1 VLVGPVAKIN
11 PKQLPRTKD
20 VHYLGQRTVDAVR
33 RIGVTYGVRGQPEK
47 ITSYTAPTPGEGGV
61 VNQVRLVYN
70 AFGLLTTD
78 YQEHAGAVN
87 LSTSPRVGYTYS
99 DGTAGHVR
107 RTRMVYPNGRVL
119 RYEYRPGADEQ
130 LNRVSF
136 LADDAG
142 GTVGTH
148 LVEYQRLGLNTF
160 VQTDYPQPGLR
171 CDLAHGTDSAPYVG
185 LDPFDRIVDLRWWNP
200 STGVDVERIQHGYD
214 RAGNRLWRQCP
225 VAESY
230 GKHFDE
236 LYRYDGV
243 DQLVSLDRGDLNT
256 DKSAL
261 VSGTQTF
268 AEAWTLDA
276 TGNWLRYRQDTDGD
290 GIWNLDQSRDH
301 NAANEILAI
310 AGSSAHV
317 AHDRAGNMTR
327 IPSPLTGEGQG
338 EGASHHTLTYDAW
351 NRLVRVADGAT
362 GQTLAEYDYDGR
374 SFRTVKRSYTSGALT
389 ETRHSFYSVDW
400 QVLEERVGTSTTADR
415 QFVWGLRYIDGLVL
429 RDRDSGLTG
438 MLGERFYA
446 FQDPNWSV
454 TTITEADGN
463 AVERYSYHAYG
474 KTSALSPTFLDAAVD
489 GSWEM
494 LFTGR
499 PFDSATGKYD
509 YRARTYIPELGEFP
523 TRDPIGFSEGMNL
536 YEYVGDSPLAR
547 TDPSGLVGGGYDG
560 PPGFAGRPL
569 RAPRS
574 DSPFCRSLA
583 RKIDN
588 IDHDIKKRLSE
599 YREDP
604 LGLPERAPG
613 DKQCPRLSRWG
624 HRKLINVDKARLA
637 LLQGIYNW
645 KCRDDNW
652 MAPLYPGWIP
662 GAVQARDPREIE
674 EVLMTG
680 AAVLGIAAIGAG
692 LIATFPGWAP
702 WVVAGGA
709 AGALGIGLGTNR
721 EDTDR
726 SGAD

>member
-1 VLVGPVAKIN
+1 M
-11 PKQLPRTKD
+11 
-20 VHYLGQRTVDAVR
+20 
-33 RIGVTYGVRGQPEK
+33 
-47 ITSYTAPTPGEGGV
+47 
-61 VNQVRLVYN
+61 
-70 AFGLLTTD
+70 
-78 YQEHAGAVN
+78 EHAGAVN

-136 LADDAG
+136 LADDAS

-171 CDLAHGTDSAPYVG
+171 CDLAHGSGSDPYVG

-200 STGVDVERIQHGYD
+200 TTGVDVERVQHGYD

-243 DQLVSLDRGDLNT
+243 DQLVSLDRGDLNA

-261 VSGTQTF
+261 VSGTKTF

-310 AGSSAHV
+310 AASSAHV

-374 SFRTVKRSYTSGALT
+374 SFRTVKRSYAAGALA
-389 ETRHSFYSVDW
+389 ETRHSFYTADW
-400 QVLEERVGTSTTADR
+400 QVLEERLGTSPTADR
-415 QFVWGLRYIDGLVL
+415 QFVWGLRYIDDLVL
-429 RDRDSGLTG
+429 RDRFTPEST
-438 MLGERFYA
+438 ERLYA
-446 FQDPNWSV
+446 LQDPNWNV
-454 TTITEADGN
+454 TCLSDSEVLGA
-463 AVERYSYHAYG
+463 ERCCYLAYG
-474 KTSALSPTFLDAAVD
+474 RALILSPTLDARN
-489 GSWEM
+489 S
-494 LFTGR
+494 
-499 PFDSATGKYD
+499 S
-509 YRARTYIPELGEFP
+509 
-523 TRDPIGFSEGMNL
+523 L
-536 YEYVGDSPLAR
+536 YGWCDW
-547 TDPSGLVGGGYDG
+547 
-560 PPGFAGRPL
+560 FAGRCVDSVTGLYYYRRRECNNSIGRLAQRDPYGYEAGSNLYAYADNSPTGATDPMGLKTFKVRINFYFQTL
-569 RAPRS
+569 RLTPG
-574 DSPFCRSLA
+574 
-583 RKIDN
+583 
-588 IDHDIKKRLSE
+588 IKAEVDRIFQSCFKSQGCTDTVSIQWIAASSAAGLDRI
-599 YREDP
+599 P
-604 LGLPERAPG
+604 LGYSEAGWFNRHPG
-613 DKQCPRLSRWG
+613 GVDFHVDDGFKLQDKPGQGWNF
-624 HRKLINVDKARLA
+624 HAKLNAAAIKDAASEVHKGLDLA
-637 LLQGIYNW
+637 
-645 KCRDDNW
+645 
-652 MAPLYPGWIP
+652 
-662 GAVQARDPREIE
+662 
-674 EVLMTG
+674 
-680 AAVLGIAAIGAG
+680 IAATMAHELGLYGLQSLWPSHYHDYGYVDADMGGQIGGEFSPEACKSIVKSFG
-692 LIATFPGWAP
+692 LCC
-702 WVVAGGA
+702 
-709 AGALGIGLGTNR
+709 R
-721 EDTDR
+721 
-726 SGAD
+726 